1 MERHRPDE
9 TDVSR
14 AWPNPDWAGV
24 FGTIQNPDAESD
36 RNRCIFGDGAES
48 DRNRCVLLG
57 T

>member
-14 AWPNPDWAGV
+14 ARPDPDWAGV
-24 FGTIQNPDAESD
+24 FGTVQNLIEAEGL
-36 RNRCIFGDGAES
+36 FGDGAES